1 MGHTLIDTSNGGD
14 ALFLQICYLAALE
27 KEEWDSVS

>member
-14 ALFLQICYLAALE
+14 ALSLQKSYLAALE